1 MLNFWAIFV
10 AKICSIQQLT
20 IIKKIALWQTF
31 DLRAY
36 TWIQFNFFCEK
47 NCCILATCNP
57 HFSFLFYVAQSK
69 YEAINFLAAWRWLK
83 MPKERRKRGN
93 CPITLLYSLI
103 LHCHSFVYSH
113 LYFLLYFALLL
124 YCRSNRKKRQTLI
137 RCIFCFAKC
146 TFISLKIHL
155 KETSFLTLAM

>member
-1 MLNFWAIFV
+1 MANLWFEGLHLN
-10 AKICSIQQLT
+10 T
-20 IIKKIALWQTF
+20 I
-31 DLRAY
+31 
-36 TWIQFNFFCEK
+36 FCEK

-137 RCIFCFAKC
+137 RCIRCIFCFAKC